1 MFLQDKWATFS
12 LACKFKSV
20 GGRLQRHFFI
30 DGGARGDAGSLA
42 ALGRQHYHGL
52 LSGSPFGRER
62 ARTCFDYQSMVAYAI
77 RLIRQIRRPFHIAD
91 AKKLSGFAP

>member
-1 MFLQDKWATFS
+1 M
-12 LACKFKSV
+12 
-20 GGRLQRHFFI
+20 
-30 DGGARGDAGSLA
+30 DGGARGDADSLA

-52 LSGSPFGRER
+52 LSGSPFGRVR
-62 ARTCFDYQSMVAYAI
+62 AGSCFGYQSTVADAI